1 MKKYI
6 LVLLTIY
13 SLTVLQSC
21 SREVITGWTPYR
33 PAYGKGQKKSKLSH
47 IRMGTNPLTKRNPTH

>member
-6 LVLLTIY
+6 LVLLSIY
-13 SLTVLQSC
+13 CLGSLTSC
-21 SREVITGWTPYR
+21 NSEIITGWTPYR

-47 IRMGTNPLTKRNPTH
+47 IKMGMSPLTKRNATH